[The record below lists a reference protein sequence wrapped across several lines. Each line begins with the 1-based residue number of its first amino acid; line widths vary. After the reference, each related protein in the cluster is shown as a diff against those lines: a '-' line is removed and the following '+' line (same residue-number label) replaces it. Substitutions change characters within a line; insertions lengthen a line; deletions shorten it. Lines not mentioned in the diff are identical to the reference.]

1 MPTGR
6 FFLAFTDLPNET
18 RPTLAGLIAHE
29 LKQRGWK
36 AEAVDDQ
43 SSNVVRRLGGEAIVL
58 AAINSNNPEAP
69 DSLVRF
75 VEVGIGPKDEKSNT
89 LDGEHLDVTKIVLP
103 ADAEPKRSVAEIL
116 SKLEG
121 MGLLGGPAPKD
132 SSYDEDDE
140 AVIRSRLEAL
150 GYL

>member
-18 RPTLAGLIAHE
+18 RTTLAGLTAHE

-36 AEAVDDQ
+36 AGAVDDQ
-43 SSNVVRRLGGEAIVL
+43 SSNFVRRLGGEAIVL

-69 DSLVRF
+69 DSLVAF
-75 VEVGIGPKDEKSNT
+75 VEIGIGPKDEKSNT

-103 ADAEPKRSVAEIL
+103 ADAEPERSVAEIL

-121 MGLLGGPAPKD
+121 MGLIAGPVPKD